1 MQLSRRLR
9 IVLVGSSG
17 CLLVIIYVPILLIML
32 YAFNPSKSQKWPVTG
47 LTLQWIQAAIGN
59 PGARSALLLSVQ
71 VGLVATAIAL
81 VLGSLLSAA
90 VHRHR
95 FFGRNVG
102 VVPGHPSG
110 RAPRHRHRDRAEH
123 DVPDA
128 SSAASACSP

>member
-9 IVLVGSSG
+9 IALVSSSG
-17 CLLVIIYVPILLIML
+17 CLLVIIYVPILLIIL

-81 VLGSLLSAA
+81 VRSRS
-90 VHRHR
+90 
-95 FFGRNVG
+95 
-102 VVPGHPSG
+102 P
-110 RAPRHRHRDRAEH
+110 
-123 DVPDA
+123 A
-128 SSAASACSP
+128 SSPGSR